1 MTKKAKTI
9 TYAAGIFTAF
19 WLIIAFL
26 ITSVEA
32 VAYWTPG
39 YYEKEYTKYQ
49 VLNDLPEMAMDDLL
63 DVTDQ
68 MMAFL
73 RGKREDLHVYTTM
86 GGKYREF
93 FNDRE
98 IAHMEDVQGLF
109 IGGLWLRRI
118 GIAVTAVF
126 AALAYLWGRK
136 NAERTRALKRLHRHR
151 CCFCRGSR
159 ADRRDIHRL
168 LKIFYRFPQDLLH

>member
-1 MTKKAKTI
+1 MTITAKTI

-49 VLNDLPEMAMDDLL
+49 VLNDLPEMTMDDLL

-86 GGKYREF
+86 GGDTGNF
-93 FNDRE
+93 LDRE
-98 IAHMEDVQGLF
+98 VCPPWRTCGDSLSAACGFAGSGSITLCSRPGLF
-109 IGGLWLRRI
+109 LGTIRVRSGQRR
-118 GIAVTAVF
+118 
-126 AALAYLWGRK
+126 
-136 NAERTRALKRLHRHR
+136 
-151 CCFCRGSR
+151 
-159 ADRRDIHRL
+159 
-168 LKIFYRFPQDLLH
+168 